1 MAMPMSTREDASA
14 AGNAFSLTRSLV
26 PVDVDDPVKHLH
38 LVHERLAATRGERA
52 FRVLDQLAGV
62 MNLLPTSALVAA
74 ARRQA
79 ETVDFATSNLRG
91 APFPVY
97 MGGAQ
102 VIENYPMGPL
112 AGTAFNLTM
121 LSYDGFLNLGLHVD
135 RAAIDDPGALK
146 EALQVAFAE
155 LT

>member
-1 MAMPMSTREDASA
+1 
-14 AGNAFSLTRSLV
+14 
-26 PVDVDDPVKHLH
+26 
-38 LVHERLAATRGERA
+38 
-52 FRVLDQLAGV
+52 
-62 MNLLPTSALVAA
+62 
-74 ARRQA
+74 
-79 ETVDFATSNLRG
+79 
-91 APFPVY
+91 